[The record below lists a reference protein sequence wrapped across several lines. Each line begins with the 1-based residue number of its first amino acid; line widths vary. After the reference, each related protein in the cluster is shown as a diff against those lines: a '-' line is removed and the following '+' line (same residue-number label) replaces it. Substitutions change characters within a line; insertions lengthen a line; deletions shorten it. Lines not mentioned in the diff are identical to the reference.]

1 MILNTKQK
9 SESLLRSLR
18 EQQGKVETLSEDLQ
32 VSQTKLFETRMHLSR
47 MRSVR
52 CSGRFLGVCQIP
64 PSPSPVD
71 RITDACEKQNL
82 SATVAAD
89 GNNIMIVHNLSL
101 KGTC

>member
-1 MILNTKQK
+1 MNNKEKLKLCQKISRYLRLNYLKQECI
-9 SESLLRSLR
+9 SVGCVPSAA
-18 EQQGKVETLSEDLQ
+18 VV
-32 VSQTKLFETRMHLSR
+32 VSW
-47 MRSVR
+47 VYA
-52 CSGRFLGVCQIP
+52 RFP
-64 PSPSPVD
+64 PPSPVD